1 MTEHTREW
9 RKAIADNNTE
19 LLETLKTLNLLK
31 DVDLKRDAN
40 GMLYVDKE
48 GREEL
53 LDKAEQREALTNLV
67 RLQASIDVAQK
78 EQKVLI
84 TSLAGG
90 LKKVNR

>member
-48 GREEL
+48 DREEL